1 MSKYLNKF
9 AAEGTI
15 TRNNIG
21 NLNLWFVDDD
31 IEQLN
36 FPEDYFLVQEKFI
49 SYVIDCTEKLVYNL
63 IKNWINSKAK
73 TDKIITEIILPAVP
87 EIPDF
92 EVQKMELKAVIQ
104 ADMIR
109 GVVVYVDNYGNA
121 TTNIRKSEFERIQKG
136 RSFEILFGREDEK
149 ITEISSKYKDVSVPE
164 KLALFGEN
172 NLLQI
177 AINKGKASSLLGL
190 KIHEVVRIEFK

>member
-1 MSKYLNKF
+1 M
-9 AAEGTI
+9 
-15 TRNNIG
+15 
-21 NLNLWFVDDD
+21 
-31 IEQLN
+31 
-36 FPEDYFLVQEKFI
+36 
-49 SYVIDCTEKLVYNL
+49 
-63 IKNWINSKAK
+63 
-73 TDKIITEIILPAVP
+73 EIIGT

-104 ADMIR
+104 PDMIR

-121 TTNIRKSEFERIQKG
+121 TTNIRKAEFERIQKG

-177 AINKGKASSLLGL
+177 AINKGSAKTLLGL
-190 KIHEVVRIEFK
+190 KIHELVRVDFKW